1 MILIVEIFSTIMFFV
16 IHVQLSKIV
25 ATFSMG
31 ETPLLVKCHSIFS
44 LEKYDLLLRKTDL
57 SLISQ
62 DAVICSP
69 AQRECI
75 EQRIGLSFNCSVS
88 CEGMYADVE
97 WVEDMVGEG
106 KEKEQLLF
114 SLMGKIERK
123 QQEENKKK
131 IQRLIDNY
139 NMFKT
144 RSVQHF
150 RFNAS
155 LNLSSFGKGYF

>member
-1 MILIVEIFSTIMFFV
+1 
-16 IHVQLSKIV
+16 
-25 ATFSMG
+25 
-31 ETPLLVKCHSIFS
+31 
-44 LEKYDLLLRKTDL
+44 
-57 SLISQ
+57 
-62 DAVICSP
+62 
-69 AQRECI
+69 
-75 EQRIGLSFNCSVS
+75 
-88 CEGMYADVE
+88 MYADVE

-155 LNLSSFGKGYF
+155 RNMSSFGKVREGVKK